1 MSDDVCVAE
10 VQEWADGL
18 AEVRELIGPRFAR
31 SEPRES
37 AVDYLRGLLSGVERK
52 NSWTLSE
59 QAGQTVPDRM
69 QRLLS
74 TTDWDPDLVR
84 DDLRSYVVKHL
95 GEAEG
100 VLIVDETGFVKKGKR
115 SAGVARQYSGTA
127 GRIENSQIGVF
138 LTYSSPAGRTL
149 LDREL
154 YLPKVWTDDRE
165 RCDAAGIPTDRGFK
179 TKPELAMDMLAR
191 ALDAGVPA
199 RWVTGDAVYGQYYK
213 LRKALEDRGV
223 FYVLA
228 VPMNQRVIAKTTASI
243 PGGEGRADELI
254 AALPATAWR
263 TRSAGDGSKGDRRYG
278 WARARINGARNPEAE
293 YWLLARRS
301 LTDPTDI
308 AYYLTHGPKRVALA
322 DLARAAG
329 TRWAIEESFQTS
341 KGQTGLDHYQV
352 RQYTGW
358 YRHITLS
365 MLAHAFLTVTR
376 SKKGANIQTTAP
388 SSP

>member
-1 MSDDVCVAE
+1 MGDDLCVAE

-18 AEVRELIGPRFAR
+18 AELRSLIGWRFAR
-31 SEPRES
+31 SEPREH
-37 AVDYLRGLLSGVERK
+37 AIAYVRGLLSAEERK

-59 QAGQTVPDRM
+59 RAGNGTPDGM

-74 TTDWDPDLVR
+74 TTDWDPHLVR
-84 DDLRSYVVKHL
+84 DDLQRYVVDHL
-95 GEAEG
+95 GDSGG
-100 VLIVDETGFVKKGKR
+100 VVIIDETGFLKKGTR

-138 LTYSSPAGRTL
+138 LTYSTAAGRTF

-154 YLPKVWTDDRE
+154 YLPKGWTEDRD
-165 RCDAAGIPTDRGFK
+165 RCALAGIGEDVGFA
-179 TKPELAMDMLAR
+179 TKPELAMMMLQR
-191 ALDAGVPA
+191 AHDNGVPA
-199 RWVTGDAVYGQYYK
+199 QWATADEVYGQHSR
-213 LRKALEDRGV
+213 LRAKCEELGLS
-223 FYVLA
+223 YVLA
-228 VPMNQRVIAKTTASI
+228 VGVNQHMIAG
-243 PGGEGRADELI
+243 PGQREGQEFRSDALI
-254 AALPATAWR
+254 AALPVKAWR
-263 TRSAGDGSKGDRRYG
+263 TYSAGKGAKGDRRYD
-278 WARARINGARNPEAE
+278 WARVRVHGINHPDAA

-301 LTDPTDI
+301 LSDPTDL
-308 AYYLTHGPKRVALA
+308 AYYLCHAPARTSLA
-322 DLARAAG
+322 DLATVAG
-329 TRWAIEESFQTS
+329 TRWAIEETFQTS

-376 SKKGANIQTTAP
+376 SKRGAQTPPAET